1 MINLALPAFGVALFA
16 ACLTP
21 LIHKRTTVTILNAC
35 AAALCLV
42 AFCLWPDSYGLAFD
56 HAVHG
61 IGVAFLISRTTI
73 TAGAMLHIVAV
84 AYGIGRWDRK
94 RQRLLVWPVTLSTG
108 LYVLFWGLAHRSHVA
123 DLETL
128 FYHGYHGRPDTV
140 LAMSVARGVTIMWYS
155 AIAVYLYLYV
165 ALESYRAR
173 QWKELLTPV
182 TTMSL
187 IFVGSFVIGVI
198 DMVEA
203 FADHAGR
210 TGHIIA
216 LLPELSFLGL
226 IACIG
231 AFVVVYL
238 INLTARPVWRVGR
251 DVRYA
256 PERLT
261 EIRRATAEL
270 ERARAELAEERV
282 DWERVRADVRDLSTR
297 VDSKLIPIIPYADP
311 AVERAMK
318 DETAKEGLDDEDRE
332 LGLTAARTLTLH
344 PDHIY
349 RLRKPGEQRLD
360 PDALGADGELA
371 AGTRHFA
378 KLSER
383 DLYHYAEVNLVLALA
398 LGAERFGV
406 PLRRQPEERHRRV
419 ACVLARVLERYDQPY
434 SYVTA
439 YQKEMAQRA
448 LEKGQMLRDMG
459 IDTPAVEAVVGED
472 APAPDLQVAAPRR
485 GIGIHR

>member
-1 MINLALPAFGVALFA
+1 MINLALPAFGIALFA
-16 ACLTP
+16 TCLTP
-21 LIHKRTTVTILNAC
+21 LIHKRTSVTILNAC

-61 IGVAFLISRTTI
+61 VGVAFLISRITI
-73 TAGAMLHIVAV
+73 TAGAVLHIVAV
-84 AYGIGRWDRK
+84 AYGIDRWDRAL
-94 RQRLLVWPVTLSTG
+94 QRTLIWPVTLSTG
-108 LYVLFWGLAHRSHVA
+108 LFALFWGLAHHSHVA
-123 DLETL
+123 SPETL
-128 FYHGYHGRPDTV
+128 FYHGYHGRPDIV
-140 LAMSVARGVTIMWYS
+140 LAMSIARGVTIMWYS
-155 AIAVYLYLYV
+155 AIAVYLYVYV
-165 ALESYRAR
+165 GLESYRTR

-203 FADHAGR
+203 VADHAGR
-210 TGHIIA
+210 TGRIIA
-216 LLPELSFLGL
+216 LLPEISFMGL
-226 IACIG
+226 VACIG

-238 INLTARPVWRVGR
+238 INLTARPIWSVGR

-261 EIRRATAEL
+261 AIRRATAEL
-270 ERARAELAEERV
+270 ELARAKLAQERAN
-282 DWERVRADVRDLSTR
+282 WEQVRADVRDLSTR

-311 AVERAMK
+311 DVERAMK
-318 DETAKEGLDDEDRE
+318 DESAKEGLDDEDRE

-349 RLRKPGEQRLD
+349 RLRKPGEQGLD
-360 PDALGADGELA
+360 PAALDADGELA
-371 AGTRHFA
+371 SGTRHFA

-383 DLYHYAEVNLVLALA
+383 DLYHYAEANLVLALA

-419 ACVLARVLERYDQPY
+419 ARVLARVIERYDQPY

-439 YQKEMAQRA
+439 YQKEMAQRT
-448 LEKGQMLRDMG
+448 LERGQMLRDMG
-459 IDTPAVEAVVGED
+459 MDTPAVEAMAGQD
-472 APAPDLQVAAPRR
+472 GPTPDLPMATPRR
-485 GIGIHR
+485 GIRMHR